1 MFFFNSKENR
11 VSVFTDSSKSRNV
24 LPDPQDA
31 AAVREVEIQRFK
43 WNAFLASKPGIFE
56 EEWLWE
62 NRLVT
67 TARDGPI
74 KKKFMQIFNSKVK
87 LRKQVKAL
95 VRSGVP
101 PELRGRVW
109 FACSGAA
116 KKQRTATGTE
126 QYSMVVNQI
135 PSLEGSQ
142 IAADIEK
149 DLLRTFPELIAE
161 SDQEMIE
168 MLRRVL
174 MAYALRNPNIGYCQ
188 SMNYLCA
195 LLLFH
200 LEEERAYWTFAA
212 LIEDILPNNYYVPSL
227 LGGRVDQQ
235 VFQSCI
241 ASKLPR
247 LFEVFKSTNT
257 LLEPIICPWFL
268 CLYVN
273 VLPLYAVCRVW
284 DCLFWEGNIV
294 LFRIG
299 LTLIKSKSNYI
310 LQATDFI
317 SVYGIL
323 KANNLKQYSFE
334 LESAK
339 ENVNGVAADGQVMS
353 DTEFMICN
361 VFGFRWLKSVPT
373 AKVELLRKKFTDIIV
388 REEEKRLKP
397 RKKPTPPMD
406 GDDSV
411 HTVDNVILKQPTSP
425 SSGKRGRRKSELMS
439 M

>member
-1 MFFFNSKENR
+1 MFFFNSKETR
-11 VSVFTDSSKSRNV
+11 VSVFSDSSKSRNV
-24 LPDPQDA
+24 LPELHDA
-31 AAVREVEIQRFK
+31 AAIREVEIQRFK

-62 NRLVT
+62 NRLVSSG
-67 TARDGPI
+67 RDGPI
-74 KKKFMQIFNSKVK
+74 KKKFMQMFNSKVK

-109 FACSGAA
+109 YACSGAS
-116 KKQRTATGTE
+116 KKQRNATGTE
-126 QYSMVVNQI
+126 QYSSVISQTSSIEGTQI
-135 PSLEGSQ
+135 S
-142 IAADIEK
+142 ADIDK
-149 DLLRTFPELIAE
+149 DLLRTFPEIIAE
-161 SDQEMIE
+161 SDQEMIQ

-174 MAYALRNPNIGYCQ
+174 LAYALRNPTIGYCQ
-188 SMNYLCA
+188 SMNYIAA

-200 LEEERAYWTFAA
+200 LEEEKAFWVFSA

-247 LFEVFKSTNT
+247 LFEQFKTTNT

-268 CLYVN
+268 CLYIN

-294 LFRIG
+294 LFRVG
-299 LTLIKSKSNYI
+299 LTMMKSKSNYI
-310 LQATDFI
+310 VQVNDFI
-317 SVYGIL
+317 SIYGIL
-323 KANNLKQYSFE
+323 KANSLKQYSFE

-339 ENVNGVAADGQVMS
+339 DNAGGVAADGQIMS
-353 DTEFMICN
+353 DAEFMICS
-361 VFGFRWLKSVPT
+361 VFGYRWLRSVPT
-373 AKVELLRKKFTDIIV
+373 AKVELLRKKFTDIIM

-397 RKKPTPPMD
+397 RKVAPPPMEG
-406 GDDSV
+406 GDEAV
-411 HTVDNVILKQPTSP
+411 HTVDNVILKQPVSP
-425 SSGKRGRRKSELMS
+425 TAKRGRRKSELMS
-439 M
+439 L